1 MKIIKLLPVI
11 CFICVGLGSAYAKVK
26 RVDYVYVNVC
36 PGYTKIIV
44 VYNPAKC
51 INPDIK
57 PCCYIVHV
65 DLGPSAS
72 EAQLIAAGG
81 VPCAA
86 KKCYVP

>member
-1 MKIIKLLPVI
+1 MKLVKFLPVL
-11 CFICVGLGSAYAKVK
+11 ICVVFALGSAYAFAS

-36 PGYTKIIV
+36 PGYTKV
-44 VYNPAKC
+44 VSVYNPAKC
-51 INPDIK
+51 VNPDTK
-57 PCCYIVHV
+57 PCCYVVHV